1 MANEVSDKHR
11 EIAGL
16 LQENKGK
23 VEQLD
28 QVFSSYFLGEHLAAT
43 GPSDRRISGQLL
55 AQLPVKMLV
64 EAMEIACTKLKDEAK
79 EDAPDNA
86 VKYFCGVCWQW
97 IKKPES
103 FYLKQGR

>member
-43 GPSDRRISGQLL
+43 GPSDRRISEQLL

-64 EAMEIACTKLKDEAK
+64 EAMDKETREFLPEAR
-79 EDAPDNA
+79 EVSSNEPN
-86 VKYFCGVCWQW
+86 
-97 IKKPES
+97 
-103 FYLKQGR
+103 QGTF